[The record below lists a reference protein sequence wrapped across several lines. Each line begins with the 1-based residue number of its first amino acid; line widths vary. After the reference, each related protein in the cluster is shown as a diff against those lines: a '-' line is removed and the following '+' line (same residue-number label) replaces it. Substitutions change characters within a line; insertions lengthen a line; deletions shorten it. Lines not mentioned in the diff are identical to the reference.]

1 MSDMK
6 LPIDARWKV
15 RRRSSEVQRRPWL
28 EVFKETIELPDGRLV
43 HDFYS
48 VEMQEFVVVVAVTL
62 AADVVVES
70 LYRHGPA
77 RITWSLPAGYLH
89 PGEGPLAAAIR
100 ELREETGYEAAN
112 WSPLGHFIVDGN
124 RGCGWCHCFIA
135 QRAERTVDPRSDDL
149 AATEVV
155 IMSLERLL
163 ELLAAGDVVELASA
177 AAIGLAAIRLG
188 AAGPA
193 GEA

>member
-1 MSDMK
+1 
-6 LPIDARWKV
+6 
-15 RRRSSEVQRRPWL
+15 
-28 EVFKETIELPDGRLV
+28 
-43 HDFYS
+43 
-48 VEMQEFVVVVAVTL
+48 
-62 AADVVVES
+62 
-70 LYRHGPA
+70 
-77 RITWSLPAGYLH
+77 LH
-89 PGEGPLAAAIR
+89 PGESPLAAAIR

-112 WSPLGHFIVDGN
+112 WSSLGRFIVDGN

-135 QRAERTVDPRSDDL
+135 QGAERTGGPRSEDL